1 MSTGMRAVIIHDGRV
16 CSILIHIPFRMTIL
30 ILPLILRAGDDLLTL
45 SQKRS
50 AIPWLSHTCVT
61 LLSFHSGNGVHPE

>member
-1 MSTGMRAVIIHDGRV
+1 MSTGMRAAIIHAGRV

-30 ILPLILRAGDDLLTL
+30 ILPLILRAGTDLLTL

-50 AIPWLSHTCVT
+50 AVPWLSRTCAI
-61 LLSFHSGNGVHPE
+61 LLSYHSRDGVYPG